1 MFLSVLSHAW
11 RYPLS
16 GTAQRKPFAFCFNI
30 FPKFQSFKR
39 SPLCICLFSSKCSPP
54 FFCYCPRTLQNIEVQ
69 STCDRYV
76 NIKSGMLCIL
86 LRERLWCYFC
96 SVKPAYSYGIT
107 RASRWRLPIPFFFY
121 CLMLLDS
128 QMTEKAET
136 NDNAFTTW
144 MCPVSAQTSRRLCVR
159 VCAHAR
165 ASACACAWPGDVLAV
180 GCVLCGRWI
189 CSDIRIV
196 PCGAMSSRFFFFFFC
211 AASGWD
217 WDGAKAREGGAR

>member
-39 SPLCICLFSSKCSPP
+39 SPLCICLFSSKCFFPP
-54 FFCYCPRTLQNIEVQ
+54 FCYCPRTLQNIEVQ

-86 LRERLWCYFC
+86 LREGLWCYFC

-128 QMTEKAET
+128 TMIEKAQT
-136 NDNAFTTW
+136 NDCVYHLDLFCQCADIVSSLRACVHACKCLRLTRGCFSGGL
-144 MCPVSAQTSRRLCVR
+144 CPVWTMDL
-159 VCAHAR
+159 
-165 ASACACAWPGDVLAV
+165 
-180 GCVLCGRWI
+180 
-189 CSDIRIV
+189 
-196 PCGAMSSRFFFFFFC
+196 
-211 AASGWD
+211 
-217 WDGAKAREGGAR
+217 